1 MAFIGLAGTAFV
13 LPTQTP
19 HCISSVAP
27 NGINSVARSAPAS
40 MGLFDDLAKGVGD
53 FLQEVDNFV
62 DDAAGRRLGNGAAF
76 YGKRKSSFYG
86 EDDAM
91 RKEDPNIANDEED
104 FRGAP
109 GGASFYYLSQEKD
122 EQGRPMK
129 LLTRKQAKEEKARLQ
144 LESEGLLGDFA
155 AQVQPSAA
163 VADDASPDD

>member
-19 HCISSVAP
+19 HRVSSVAP
-27 NGINSVARSAPAS
+27 NRISGVARGAPA
-40 MGLFDDLAKGVGD
+40 MGIFDDLAKGVGD

-91 RKEDPNIANDEED
+91 RKEDPNVANDEED

>member
-19 HCISSVAP
+19 NRIS
-27 NGINSVARSAPAS
+27 SVARSAPAS
-40 MGLFDDLAKGVGD
+40 MGIFDDLAKGVGD

-91 RKEDPNIANDEED
+91 RKEDPNVANDEED